1 MYSFPPLKT
10 HVHMC
15 FCTCTHMHMLIS
27 LHACIAAT
35 FILVFLK
42 SMWTNLSSWGRRVY
56 ALNTSTWETNLY
68 EFEASFVYML
78 SYRSPKLH
86 SETVSKKNKRSVCP
100 QVAIA
105 FSHHPSCISII
116 NSAFVVTSG
125 EVQKTWPTPK
135 LSSPALTQAVSVSPD
150 DSHPGLFTTSL
161 REQAHPA
168 FWWTLSCITT

>member
-15 FCTCTHMHMLIS
+15 LCSCIHMHMLIS

-100 QVAIA
+100 WVAIA

-116 NSAFVVTSG
+116 NSAFVIYFWGSAEDLTNPETLFSCLNSG
-125 EVQKTWPTPK
+125 RFCLTWWQPPRPLHHFTQGA
-135 LSSPALTQAVSVSPD
+135 SSPCFLMNSVL
-150 DSHPGLFTTSL
+150 HY
-161 REQAHPA
+161 
-168 FWWTLSCITT
+168 